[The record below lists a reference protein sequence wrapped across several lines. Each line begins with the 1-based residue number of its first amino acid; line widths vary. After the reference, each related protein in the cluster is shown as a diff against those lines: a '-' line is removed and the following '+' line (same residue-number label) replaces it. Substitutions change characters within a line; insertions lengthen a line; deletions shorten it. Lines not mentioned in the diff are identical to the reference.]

1 MSDSQNHEGAA
12 ELKQGDSNDC
22 RTNNSPPS
30 ECLDL
35 VPTITQQREYVL
47 SPPGPIEITS
57 VTHDTVSLSWE
68 PSQGLTESMRF
79 RVTWKCESTGDLLCS
94 EVSVANICIQGLTP
108 GVKYEFTVVTIND
121 SGGQSTKVVSTAQTT
136 DVLVP
141 KELTVNEVTT
151 SSAHLSWTLPHEVDL
166 TPHSFRISYSSTGK
180 DEEFISTSSYS
191 TVITGLQPDTDYT
204 VNVSV
209 VCHSGICQPAS
220 ITIHTNLPTPGQ
232 IKIKSVAHDAVSL
245 SWEPPEGLTE
255 SLRFRVTW
263 KCESTGKLLCS
274 EVPVPNICIQ
284 GLSPEVKYEFTVATI
299 NDSRGQSTKVVSTA
313 QTTEVPVPKKLT
325 VDEVTP
331 TSALLFWALPYNMD
345 LTPHKFLISYSS
357 AGKGQTCISTPWYST
372 VITGLQPETDYTVSV
387 SVVCYSGTFQPAT
400 TDFHTNGVAR
410 PSKDQQLSTTSAPQD
425 SWEILTSTDGDER
438 PSKDKQPS
446 TTSTSEGVSAPE
458 NLTVDSVTATSANLS
473 WSLSCGTYQTPHS
486 FLISYHSE
494 GTAPQTI
501 STNSCSAVITGLK
514 PETGYTVSVSTENQL
529 REKSQPASVSIL
541 TGVPAPE
548 NLTVDSVTAT
558 SGNLNWSLSC
568 GTYQTPHSFLISYH
582 SEGTEP
588 QTIST
593 NSCSAVITGLK
604 PETGY
609 TVSVSTENQLREKSQ
624 PASVSILTGVPAPE
638 NLTVDSVTAKS
649 ANLSWS
655 LSCGT
660 YQTPHSFLIS
670 YHSEGTEPQTISTD
684 ACSAVIT
691 GLKPH
696 TEYTVSVSTENQHR
710 EKSQPASVSILTG
723 PSGKTY
729 YTLAPGKSAEYSKDI
744 ETWLKPLT
752 KAKSAQSCDIILAL
766 CLVVS
771 RVGTDVEAALKAI
784 PDSKPTI
791 LVVLHHTF
799 DPDHV
804 VPDSSRFTKREDML
818 IVDCLFN
825 EDDGLLRCERN
836 GISQSTMLKW
846 VDTKV
851 SIKEKPWRAVSSFFN
866 WP

>member
-1 MSDSQNHEGAA
+1 
-12 ELKQGDSNDC
+12 
-22 RTNNSPPS
+22 
-30 ECLDL
+30 
-35 VPTITQQREYVL
+35 
-47 SPPGPIEITS
+47 
-57 VTHDTVSLSWE
+57 
-68 PSQGLTESMRF
+68 
-79 RVTWKCESTGDLLCS
+79 
-94 EVSVANICIQGLTP
+94 
-108 GVKYEFTVVTIND
+108 
-121 SGGQSTKVVSTAQTT
+121 
-136 DVLVP
+136 
-141 KELTVNEVTT
+141 
-151 SSAHLSWTLPHEVDL
+151 
-166 TPHSFRISYSSTGK
+166 
-180 DEEFISTSSYS
+180 
-191 TVITGLQPDTDYT
+191 
-204 VNVSV
+204 
-209 VCHSGICQPAS
+209 
-220 ITIHTNLPTPGQ
+220 
-232 IKIKSVAHDAVSL
+232 
-245 SWEPPEGLTE
+245 
-255 SLRFRVTW
+255 
-263 KCESTGKLLCS
+263 
-274 EVPVPNICIQ
+274 
-284 GLSPEVKYEFTVATI
+284 
-299 NDSRGQSTKVVSTA
+299 
-313 QTTEVPVPKKLT
+313 
-325 VDEVTP
+325 
-331 TSALLFWALPYNMD
+331 MD

-446 TTSTSEGVSAPE
+446 TTSTSEGV
-458 NLTVDSVTATSANLS
+458 
-473 WSLSCGTYQTPHS
+473 
-486 FLISYHSE
+486 
-494 GTAPQTI
+494 
-501 STNSCSAVITGLK
+501 
-514 PETGYTVSVSTENQL
+514 
-529 REKSQPASVSIL
+529 
-541 TGVPAPE
+541 PAPE
-548 NLTVDSVTAT
+548 NLTVDSVTAK
-558 SGNLNWSLSC
+558 SANLSWSLSC